1 MKKTLLLSF
10 IISFLF
16 VTSKAQTTFS
26 FNCPKDT
33 TIDCLQNCVTLTTK
47 VPDVKAFT
55 DDYGVNLTSGGD
67 GCFRPPVSPSIPGT
81 STNLDRDD
89 LYTPVI
95 PMPFDFP
102 FYGIIYA
109 QLIVNTNGIISFDL
123 SQAGL
128 GAQWTILN
136 GEGTLPTDAYDRA
149 IIMGAYHD
157 IDIQFPNTS
166 PTKQIKY
173 DVIGTAP
180 HRKWVLTFYKVPCFQ
195 NTCWSKI
202 NNTYQITLYEGL
214 GLVDVHVFGRE
225 ICTTWNNGNAMI
237 GMQNYDQDKGIMAPG
252 REAFTT
258 PRWGSPTMNESWRFT
273 PKTGPTLFKK
283 VELTD
288 MSGNLVAE
296 GDTASD
302 GNNGLNVTFDNVCL
316 NSTTQYVV
324 KTHYYNFQYPF
335 QFPASDSIVYSTDTF
350 TVYKASAVPPI
361 TLTTTAAQCGANP
374 NGTITV
380 TAPVGPNFVYSID
393 GGGSYQPSPV
403 FSVPAG
409 TYTVTVLETSG
420 SCTRDTTVTISA
432 PTTLSGTATSTNT
445 SCPEAL
451 NGTITVTGVAG
462 TGTYTYAVDNI
473 TAPVFVATNT
483 FTGLSAGDHTVL
495 VQDGAACIFSF
506 THTVLSD
513 AVFTSSG
520 TSVNATCLGALNGSL
535 TADVPSAGQ
544 APFTYSIPGGAFA
557 AFQSSPTF
565 TGLAGDST
573 YTVNVKDDLGCVS
586 VFTQAVGF
594 DPGITSNFTVRNA
607 SCFGVDNGHIVLVP
621 SGGTAPY
628 FYQVDT
634 GSAPTFV
641 ALDTIRNLGAGLYD
655 VTVRDN
661 IGCIFNLDDISVI
674 SGTGVNA
681 TFTVNPT
688 ACATASTGSIIF
700 NTNFSGVSPFE
711 YSVNNAAFQPFFGTS
726 RIDTATNLSA
736 GNYVIQIRDGVGC
749 LFQSQPLTVSAGPD
763 IQASFV
769 TIPTAC
775 AVATTGQIVVTPITG
790 AGPFNYNLDNTVFVA
805 LTDTIRNLDSG
816 FHSIIITDAIG
827 CSTTINPEITL
838 GTGVNA
844 TFTTV
849 NSACTA
855 ASTGRIIA
863 TVTSGIA
870 PFTYST
876 DAGVIFNP
884 LDTIR
889 NLAEGV
895 YNILIRDAAGCEFS
909 SPVTVSSDNPGVGAT
924 ITTVN
929 SACAGVSTGQ
939 IIITPTIGIA
949 PFTYSTDAGVTY
961 LPLDTIRNLAGN
973 TYTIRVRD
981 ALGCAYDAPPVT
993 VSSNP
998 GVSATFTTINSA
1010 CTAAST
1016 GSIAASVTAG
1026 TAPFT
1031 YSIDA
1036 GVNFYALD
1044 TIRNLSEGSYTVLIR
1059 DAVGC
1064 EFTSPVTVSSN
1075 NPGVGATFV
1084 TVNSACTGVST
1095 GQIIITPT
1103 VGIAPF
1109 SYSTDA
1115 GVTYLPLDTIRNLAG
1130 NTYTIRVRDGLG
1142 CAYDAPPVTVGN
1154 NAGVAA
1160 TFITENSAC
1169 AVASTGRIIPA
1180 VSSGTAPFSYS
1191 IDGGTSY
1198 LPLDTIRNLSGGA
1211 YTVLIRDAVG
1221 CQFTAP
1227 VTVNSNNPGVGATFV
1242 TVNSACT
1249 GVSTGQI
1256 IITPT
1261 IGIAPFSY
1269 STDAGVTYL
1278 PLDTIRNLAGNTY
1291 TIRVRDGLGC
1301 AYDAPPVTVGNN
1313 AGVAATFI
1321 TENSACAVASTGR
1334 IIPAVSSGTA
1344 PFSYSIDGGTSYLP
1358 LDTIRNLS
1366 GGAYTVLIRDAV
1378 GCQFTA
1384 PVTVNSNNP
1393 GVGATFA
1400 TVNSACTGV
1409 STGKIIITPT
1419 TGIAPFTYSTNGG
1432 ANYFPLDTI
1441 RNLASNT
1448 YNIRVRDAL
1457 GCAYDAPAVTVGNDI
1472 GVTADFAI
1480 VNSACAAAAT
1490 GAIIVEPLTGTVPFV
1505 FSIDAGGSYKAD
1517 NVFRNLAANAYNVR
1531 VRDAVG
1537 CIFNSPV
1544 QNVGNQPGVLTNAST
1559 IQNASC
1565 ASIPNGTI
1573 TVNVTAGISPLTYV
1587 ITSPVSG
1594 TPQSGNQFTS
1604 LSSGTYS
1611 ITITD
1616 SAGCTNTITSI
1627 VGNNPKVQ
1635 IDSLNIV
1642 RPACNGLQN
1651 GTVTVNVSLGVAP
1664 YQYAIDGGTFGTSK
1678 TFSTVG
1684 AGVHTLSIR
1693 DANNCSIDSVITISE
1708 PAVLTASILSTQ
1720 AATCSGNP
1728 DGKIVSAASGG
1739 TLPYQYSVDSPTN
1752 TGYQAVP
1759 TFDVLKGNYVVTV
1772 IDDKG
1777 CLATANATVDS
1788 VFTMYL
1794 DLGTADTI
1802 CSGSS
1807 LTLNPNTNPETSEF
1821 IYTPAA
1827 SLDLNNVKNPVAS
1840 PTQTTTYTVTAK
1852 WGICT
1857 LTDNITINVLRKP
1870 IADAGN
1876 DVIICFD
1883 TTTELK
1889 ATASNLSG
1897 TVNFTWSPSNLLD
1910 TKADST
1916 SVTVRPQD
1924 ENTYFVVTVRDEY
1937 NCNFAV
1943 SDSVL
1948 VKMLPPVYA
1957 FAGNDT
1963 NAVLNKAHQLTAT
1976 GAGAGGSYVWDYPSG
1991 VNLSDRTDDNPTAIF
2006 VPVPGI
2012 GEYSPIDTNYYWL
2025 SVTATNA
2032 AGCKATDSIRINVFI
2047 GPTNYVPN
2055 AFSPNGDG
2063 INDIF
2068 KPINV
2073 GSNIEYF
2080 RVFNRYGEIVF
2091 QTSRFRDGWNGF
2103 FKGKEQPAGAYVWVY
2118 KGKDSRGR
2126 EIIEKGTV
2134 MLVR

>member
-634 GSAPTFV
+634 GTAPTFV

-1031 YSIDA
+1031 YTIDA

-1064 EFTSPVTVSSN
+1064 EFTSPVTVS
-1075 NPGVGATFV
+1075 
-1084 TVNSACTGVST
+1084 
-1095 GQIIITPT
+1095 
-1103 VGIAPF
+1103 
-1109 SYSTDA
+1109 
-1115 GVTYLPLDTIRNLAG
+1115 
-1130 NTYTIRVRDGLG
+1130 
-1142 CAYDAPPVTVGN
+1142 
-1154 NAGVAA
+1154 
-1160 TFITENSAC
+1160 
-1169 AVASTGRIIPA
+1169 
-1180 VSSGTAPFSYS
+1180 
-1191 IDGGTSY
+1191 
-1198 LPLDTIRNLSGGA
+1198 
-1211 YTVLIRDAVG
+1211 
-1221 CQFTAP
+1221 
-1227 VTVNSNNPGVGATFV
+1227 SNNPGVGATFV

-1358 LDTIRNLS
+1358 LDTIRNLA
-1366 GGAYTVLIRDAV
+1366 GGAYSVLIRDAV

-1802 CSGSS
+1802 CSGST

>member
-634 GSAPTFV
+634 GTAPTFV

-816 FHSIIITDAIG
+816 FHSIVITDAIG

-1064 EFTSPVTVSSN
+1064 QFTAPVTVNSN

-1142 CAYDAPPVTVGN
+1142 CTYDAPPVTVGN

-1198 LPLDTIRNLSGGA
+1198 LPLDTIRNLAGGA
-1211 YTVLIRDAVG
+1211 Y
-1221 CQFTAP
+1221 
-1227 VTVNSNNPGVGATFV
+1227 S
-1242 TVNSACT
+1242 
-1249 GVSTGQI
+1249 
-1256 IITPT
+1256 
-1261 IGIAPFSY
+1261 
-1269 STDAGVTYL
+1269 
-1278 PLDTIRNLAGNTY
+1278 
-1291 TIRVRDGLGC
+1291 
-1301 AYDAPPVTVGNN
+1301 
-1313 AGVAATFI
+1313 
-1321 TENSACAVASTGR
+1321 
-1334 IIPAVSSGTA
+1334 
-1344 PFSYSIDGGTSYLP
+1344 
-1358 LDTIRNLS
+1358 
-1366 GGAYTVLIRDAV
+1366 VLIRDAV

-1752 TGYQAVP
+1752 TGYQALP

-1883 TTTELK
+1883 TTTELR

-1916 SVTVRPQD
+1916 SVTVRPQE
-1924 ENTYFVVTVRDEY
+1924 ENTYYVVTVRDEY

-1991 VNLSDRTDDNPTAIF
+1991 VSLSDRTAVNPTAIF

>member
-634 GSAPTFV
+634 GTAPTFV

-790 AGPFNYNLDNTVFVA
+790 AGPFNYNLDNSVFVA

-816 FHSIIITDAIG
+816 FHSIVITDAIG

-1075 NPGVGATFV
+1075 NPGVGATF
-1084 TVNSACTGVST
+1084 
-1095 GQIIITPT
+1095 
-1103 VGIAPF
+1103 
-1109 SYSTDA
+1109 
-1115 GVTYLPLDTIRNLAG
+1115 L
-1130 NTYTIRVRDGLG
+1130 
-1142 CAYDAPPVTVGN
+1142 
-1154 NAGVAA
+1154 
-1160 TFITENSAC
+1160 
-1169 AVASTGRIIPA
+1169 
-1180 VSSGTAPFSYS
+1180 
-1191 IDGGTSY
+1191 
-1198 LPLDTIRNLSGGA
+1198 
-1211 YTVLIRDAVG
+1211 
-1221 CQFTAP
+1221 
-1227 VTVNSNNPGVGATFV
+1227 

-1358 LDTIRNLS
+1358 LDTIRNLA
-1366 GGAYTVLIRDAV
+1366 GGAYSVLIRDAV